1 MMRLPE
7 YVARALCR
15 LENAGFEAWAVG
27 GCVRDSL
34 RGAEPHDFDLC
45 TAARPEEMLRVFA
58 GERLIKTGFRH
69 GTLTVLTEGGPL
81 EITSFR
87 ADGSYSDGRHPDGV
101 RFVSSIRDDLARRD
115 FTVGAMAWH
124 PERGLFDPFGG
135 REDLENRVLR
145 AVGDPDMRFTED
157 ALRILRAVRLAA
169 QLDFALEKATER
181 AALDMRQSIQNISA
195 ERIYTELDKLL
206 AAPAAGKVLSRYGRI
221 LAGAVPEI
229 EPCIGCT
236 QPGRWHCYD
245 VWQHTAVAVELLD
258 VAGMDD
264 KNARILRWSVF
275 LHDLAKPECRTVG
288 PDGAAHFPGHNQAGS
303 KMARSILL
311 RLKAPTYLVESAS
324 ALVAIHDGALPSDD
338 AGILNML
345 NRYGAAFLQRLCR
358 LKLADLA
365 AHARNA
371 GVMQREQQVRAFE
384 GRMLELSATA
394 CYTVGQ
400 LAVNGASLMD
410 AGITPGPAVG
420 KALNTLLR
428 AVMEGRLPNEKAA
441 LLAALEKEGLL

>member
-1 MMRLPE
+1 
-7 YVARALCR
+7 
-15 LENAGFEAWAVG
+15 
-27 GCVRDSL
+27 
-34 RGAEPHDFDLC
+34 
-45 TAARPEEMLRVFA
+45 
-58 GERLIKTGFRH
+58 
-69 GTLTVLTEGGPL
+69 
-81 EITSFR
+81 
-87 ADGSYSDGRHPDGV
+87 
-101 RFVSSIRDDLARRD
+101 
-115 FTVGAMAWH
+115 
-124 PERGLFDPFGG
+124 
-135 REDLENRVLR
+135 
-145 AVGDPDMRFTED
+145 
-157 ALRILRAVRLAA
+157 
-169 QLDFALEKATER
+169 
-181 AALDMRQSIQNISA
+181 
-195 ERIYTELDKLL
+195 
-206 AAPAAGKVLSRYGRI
+206 
-221 LAGAVPEI
+221 
-229 EPCIGCT
+229 
-236 QPGRWHCYD
+236 
-245 VWQHTAVAVELLD
+245 
-258 VAGMDD
+258 
-264 KNARILRWSVF
+264 
-275 LHDLAKPECRTVG
+275 
-288 PDGAAHFPGHNQAGS
+288 
-303 KMARSILL
+303 MARSILL

-384 GRMLELSATA
+384 GRMLGLSATA

>member
-1 MMRLPE
+1 
-7 YVARALCR
+7 
-15 LENAGFEAWAVG
+15 
-27 GCVRDSL
+27 
-34 RGAEPHDFDLC
+34 
-45 TAARPEEMLRVFA
+45 
-58 GERLIKTGFRH
+58 
-69 GTLTVLTEGGPL
+69 
-81 EITSFR
+81 
-87 ADGSYSDGRHPDGV
+87 
-101 RFVSSIRDDLARRD
+101 
-115 FTVGAMAWH
+115 
-124 PERGLFDPFGG
+124 
-135 REDLENRVLR
+135 
-145 AVGDPDMRFTED
+145 
-157 ALRILRAVRLAA
+157 
-169 QLDFALEKATER
+169 
-181 AALDMRQSIQNISA
+181 
-195 ERIYTELDKLL
+195 
-206 AAPAAGKVLSRYGRI
+206 
-221 LAGAVPEI
+221 
-229 EPCIGCT
+229 
-236 QPGRWHCYD
+236 
-245 VWQHTAVAVELLD
+245 
-258 VAGMDD
+258 
-264 KNARILRWSVF
+264 
-275 LHDLAKPECRTVG
+275 
-288 PDGAAHFPGHNQAGS
+288 
-303 KMARSILL
+303 MARSILL